1 MSRINTSDGQ
11 PDRGKESERS
21 MRLLKPRTLGGEQT
35 RTALLALLPSLIVF
49 CVFTVYPIFH
59 SLYLSFFN
67 VGLVAA
73 QGRYVGFNNYLNLV
87 KNPTFRK
94 AVRNTITYTIG
105 VVPVEMLC
113 SLIVA
118 VLLNTKLK
126 LQSFFRTA
134 FFTPVVT
141 SMVAVAIVWSWM
153 LEPNFGLVNS
163 ILHKLGIQGP
173 GWLTTPQW
181 AMVSVI
187 LLSIWKNLGYNMVIF
202 LAGLQDIP
210 AEVYESA
217 AIDGVTPWK
226 NFWYIT
232 LPLLKAPLGFATIMS
247 VIKSMQAFSQ
257 IYVMTGGGP
266 ANSTLVVVYYL
277 YQQAFEFYRT
287 GYASA
292 VAWVLFAVILA
303 FTLIQNRLFKLD
315 V

>member
-134 FFTPVVT
+134 SLPR
-141 SMVAVAIVWSWM
+141 WSPPWS
-153 LEPNFGLVNS
+153 LWPS
-163 ILHKLGIQGP
+163 SGP
-173 GWLTTPQW
+173 GCSSPTSAWSTPSYTSW
-181 AMVSVI
+181 GS
-187 LLSIWKNLGYNMVIF
+187 
-202 LAGLQDIP
+202 
-210 AEVYESA
+210 
-217 AIDGVTPWK
+217 
-226 NFWYIT
+226 
-232 LPLLKAPLGFATIMS
+232 KAPAG
-247 VIKSMQAFSQ
+247 
-257 IYVMTGGGP
+257 
-266 ANSTLVVVYYL
+266 
-277 YQQAFEFYRT
+277 
-287 GYASA
+287 
-292 VAWVLFAVILA
+292 
-303 FTLIQNRLFKLD
+303 
-315 V
+315 

>member
-1 MSRINTSDGQ
+1 
-11 PDRGKESERS
+11 
-21 MRLLKPRTLGGEQT
+21 
-35 RTALLALLPSLIVF
+35 
-49 CVFTVYPIFH
+49 
-59 SLYLSFFN
+59 
-67 VGLVAA
+67 
-73 QGRYVGFNNYLNLV
+73 
-87 KNPTFRK
+87 
-94 AVRNTITYTIG
+94 
-105 VVPVEMLC
+105 
-113 SLIVA
+113 
-118 VLLNTKLK
+118 
-126 LQSFFRTA
+126 
-134 FFTPVVT
+134 
-141 SMVAVAIVWSWM
+141 MVAVAIVWSWL

-257 IYVMTGGGP
+257 IYVMTGGARQLDPSSGVLPLP
-266 ANSTLVVVYYL
+266 AGLRVLPYRLCFSRSLGSVCGYPGFHADPKPPV
-277 YQQAFEFYRT
+277 QAGRLEE
-287 GYASA
+287 A
-292 VAWVLFAVILA
+292 V
-303 FTLIQNRLFKLD
+303 Q
-315 V
+315 